1 MKLLVP
7 ILWLAISAAAQADA
21 FDIQWARFEQDFE
34 SLNSRSYQP
43 NKPKP
48 SKKLAVEVSND
59 DADAAQELPE
69 KNANITEAIR
79 NLNEE
84 DKLGYQVSDQKIREK
99 ILALYKKANVVVQQY
114 VIPFN

>member
-21 FDIQWARFEQDFE
+21 FDSEWPRFAKDFE
-34 SLNSRSYQP
+34 SLNSRSYQS

-48 SKKLAVEVSND
+48 SKKLAVEASND
-59 DADAAQELPE
+59 DTDAVQQLPE
-69 KNANITEAIR
+69 RNVNITEAIT

-84 DKLGYQVSDQKIREK
+84 DKLGYQVSDQKVREM

>member
-1 MKLLVP
+1 MKLLIA

-21 FDIQWARFEQDFE
+21 FDSEWARFEKDFE
-34 SLNSRSYQP
+34 SLNSRPYKA
-43 NKPKP
+43 NKSK
-48 SKKLAVEVSND
+48 SLKKLGIESTNGDTVAVE
-59 DADAAQELPE
+59 ERPE
-69 KNANITEAIR
+69 KRANITDATT

-84 DKLGYQVSDQKIREK
+84 DKLGYQVTDPKVREK